1 MYAQTLKSVGY
12 RFINLFFPR
21 ICVSC
26 SRPLDP
32 LNRDYLC
39 FDCRGMIFWIAEP
52 VCGVCGVPLEGKAGP
67 SPLCSVCRQQ
77 RPLYRAARSI
87 FRFEAGGRDLILRYK
102 YGKGTFL
109 APVISR
115 LLFERGGRW
124 YDWKDYDLIIP
135 VPLHHRKVRER
146 GFDQSRL
153 LAGGLGRLA
162 GIRSL
167 KRILRRR
174 RYTPSQTRL
183 SARERKR
190 NIAGA
195 FEVTDRKDLLG
206 GSILLLDDVF
216 TTGATVDECA
226 QTLYRAGAA
235 RVDVLTAARAV

>member
-1 MYAQTLKSVGY
+1 MYGQALKSVGY
-12 RFINLFFPR
+12 RFLNLFFPR

-26 SRPLDP
+26 SCPLDP
-32 LNRDYLC
+32 LDREYLC
-39 FDCRGMIFWIAEP
+39 SACGRMIFWIAEP
-52 VCGVCGVPLEGKAGP
+52 VCRVCGLPLEGNAGP
-67 SPLCSVCRQQ
+67 YPLCPVCRESQ
-77 RPLYRAARSI
+77 PPYRTARSI
-87 FRFEAGGRDLILRYK
+87 FRFDGAGRDLILRYK

-109 APVISR
+109 APVLSR
-115 LLFERGGRW
+115 YLFKRGGRW
-124 YDWKDYDLIIP
+124 YDWKEYDLIVP

-153 LAGGLGRLA
+153 LAAGLGRLT
-162 GIRSL
+162 GIRFP

-195 FEVTDRKDLLG
+195 FEVKDQKVLLG
-206 GSILLLDDVF
+206 RSILLLDDVF
-216 TTGATVDECA
+216 TTGATVEECA
-226 QTLYRAGAA
+226 RTLYRAGAV